1 MNFFDHQDAAR
12 RSTRRLL
19 VLFTLAIV
27 LVVALIYVPVALAM
41 AAQAVDQRGG
51 RITDHLWEPALA
63 MVVAVP
69 VVLVILLGAGVKRIQ
84 LRGGGR
90 AVAESLGGRWLQAAG
105 ASPAERRLLDTV
117 EEMAIAS
124 GMPVPPVC
132 VIPDDSINAFAA
144 GRTPTDAVL
153 GFTRGAIERLPRE
166 ELQGVVAHEFSH
178 VAHGDMRLNIRLA
191 CAVAGVMAIVLIGR
205 ALVHMAARMPKPRR
219 SKDDGRIGLVLVGVG
234 LMAVGGLGALFGR
247 LLQAAVSRQREF
259 LADASAAQYT
269 RHPAAL
275 AAALR
280 RIAAEADNR
289 MQAEAASGLNHFFFT
304 SAVRTWLATHP
315 PITER
320 VRRLEGS
327 AGAVHAGISGAATQ
341 SGSHAAGASL
351 AVAGLAG
358 AVRPATTPTPI
369 LAATPPLSAAALD
382 HAHALLHERLPHA
395 LLQAVHEPLDA
406 QALLLL
412 LCESGDPAVASRQQ
426 DLVRQA
432 LGVGMAHAMKQH
444 RAAMQGLDAML
455 RLTVMD
461 LCLPRLE
468 SLSRPQYLRFREC
481 LAASMRADGSVS
493 LLEWMLRTALARR
506 VEVRHGAQLDR
517 HGRATLASVRHDV
530 VLLLSAL
537 ARSGASGMTE
547 RAMRRGLQSLGWKE
561 RPALDA
567 NACSLDAVD
576 AALERLA
583 TLREGDRHR
592 LVDAAEA
599 VVRQDG
605 VTAPNEA
612 MLLRAICD
620 RVGVMAPLA
629 QFA

>member
-19 VLFTLAIV
+19 VLFTVAIAM
-27 LVVALIYVPVALAM
+27 VVALIYLPVAATLATETM
-41 AAQAVDQRGG
+41 KQRGG
-51 RITDHLWEPALA
+51 RFTDHLWQPALA
-63 MVVAVP
+63 LVVAVP

-90 AVAESLGGRWLQAAG
+90 AVAESLGGRWLEAAG

-144 GRTPTDAVL
+144 GRTPADAVL
-153 GFTRGAIERLPRE
+153 GFTRGAVERLPRE

-205 ALVHMAARMPKPRR
+205 ALVHMAARMPRPRR

-247 LLQAAVSRQREF
+247 VLQAAVSRQREF

-269 RHPAAL
+269 RHPAGL

-280 RIAAEADNR
+280 RIAGETDNR
-289 MQAEAASGLNHFFFT
+289 MQAEAAGGLNHFFFT
-304 SAVRTWLATHP
+304 SAVRTWLASHP
-315 PITER
+315 PIAER

-327 AGAVHAGISGAATQ
+327 AGSFAAP
-341 SGSHAAGASL
+341 
-351 AVAGLAG
+351 AVAAASHTGTSPAMVGLAG
-358 AVRPATTPTPI
+358 AAGAIASPASHTPV
-369 LAATPPLSAAALD
+369 TPPLAAASLAR
-382 HAHALLHERLPHA
+382 AHALLHAQLPHA
-395 LLQAVHEPLDA
+395 LLQAAHEPLDA
-406 QALLLL
+406 QALMLL
-412 LCESGDPAVASRQQ
+412 LCESAEPTVASRQQ
-426 DLVRQA
+426 DMVRQA
-432 LGVGMAHAMKQH
+432 FGVGMVHAMKQH

-461 LCLPRLE
+461 LSMPRLE

-481 LAASMRADGSVS
+481 LAAVMRADGSVS
-493 LLEWMLRTALARR
+493 LLEWTLRTALARR

-517 HGRATLASVRHDV
+517 HGRATLASARHDV

-547 RAMRRGLQSLGWKE
+547 QAMRRGLQSLGWKE
-561 RPALDA
+561 RSALDA
-567 NACSLDAVD
+567 TACSLDAVD
-576 AALERLA
+576 ASLERLA
-583 TLREGDRHR
+583 MLREDDRHR

-599 VVRQDG
+599 AVRQDG
-605 VTAPNEA
+605 FTAPGEA
-612 MLLRAICD
+612 MLLRAVCD
-620 RVGVMAPLA
+620 RLGVMVPLA
-629 QFA
+629 RFA

>member
-19 VLFTLAIV
+19 VLFTLAITM
-27 LVVALIYVPVALAM
+27 VVALIYLPVAATLATET
-41 AAQAVDQRGG
+41 VKQRGG
-51 RITDHLWEPALA
+51 QIADHLWQPALA
-63 MVVAVP
+63 LVVAVP
-69 VVLVILLGAGVKRIQ
+69 VVLVILLGAGVKRLQ

-90 AVAESLGGRWLQAAG
+90 AVAESLGGRWLEAAG

-144 GRTPTDAVL
+144 GRTPADAVL

-205 ALVHMAARMPKPRR
+205 ALMHMAARMPKPRR
-219 SKDDGRIGLVLVGVG
+219 SKDDARIGLVLAGVG

-247 LLQAAVSRQREF
+247 VLQAAVSRQREF

-269 RHPAAL
+269 RHPAGL

-289 MQAEAASGLNHFFFT
+289 MQAEAAGGLNHFFFT

-315 PITER
+315 PIAER

-327 AGAVHAGISGAATQ
+327 AGKFVAPAVAAA
-341 SGSHAAGASL
+341 SHPGTSAAM
-351 AVAGLAG
+351 AGLAG
-358 AVRPATTPTPI
+358 AAGAIASPAPHTPV
-369 LAATPPLSAAALD
+369 TPPLADASLAR
-382 HAHALLHERLPHA
+382 AHALLHAQLPHA
-395 LLQAVHEPLDA
+395 LLQAAHEPLDA
-406 QALLLL
+406 QALMLL
-412 LCESGDPAVASRQQ
+412 LCESAEPTVASRQQ
-426 DLVRQA
+426 DMVRQTF
-432 LGVGMAHAMKQH
+432 GVGMVHAMRQH
-444 RAAMQGLDAML
+444 RAAMKGLDPML

-461 LCLPRLE
+461 LSMPRLE

-481 LAASMRADGSVS
+481 LAAVMRADGSVS
-493 LLEWMLRTALARR
+493 LLEWTLRTALARR

-517 HGRATLASVRHDV
+517 HGRTSLASARQDV
-530 VLLLSAL
+530 ILLLSAL

-547 RAMRRGLQSLGWKE
+547 QAMRRGLQSLGWKE

-567 NACSLDAVD
+567 GACSLDRVD

-583 TLREGDRHR
+583 MLRQDDRHR

-599 VVRQDG
+599 AVRQDG
-605 VTAPNEA
+605 VTAPSEA

-620 RVGVMAPLA
+620 RLGVMVPLA
-629 QFA
+629 QLV